1 MGKWDVGQIGLHKG
15 QDRIK
20 VLQKDVGGGGAG
32 RNNGSTKAV
41 MLVDFR
47 WKIET
52 SFAGLWL
59 GEGIN
64 DSSKI
69 IDWCL
74 SNRVIVKG

>member
-1 MGKWDVGQIGLHKG
+1 
-15 QDRIK
+15 
-20 VLQKDVGGGGAG
+20 
-32 RNNGSTKAV
+32 